1 MTRGSFDIELQNL
14 HNDLLRMSSMVE
26 KQIYSSIEALV
37 NHDDKLA
44 DTVIKDDDL
53 VDKLEVEIDTKC
65 IMLIGREQPLA
76 KDLRNVFTATKIV
89 TDLERMADHAV
100 DIAKIVKRV
109 SGEVYAK
116 QLIDLPKMAK
126 LTLNM
131 IRKSIDAYIENS
143 EAMAYETCKLDD
155 EIDELYSSI
164 LTELLNL
171 MTKDN
176 SLIHQCSQF
185 LFVCKFLER
194 IADHATNICE
204 ATIYLIT
211 GEVADLND

>member
-44 DTVIKDDDL
+44 DAVIKDDDL

-76 KDLRNVFTATKIV
+76 KDLRNIFTATKIV

-109 SGEVYAK
+109 SGEIYAK

-131 IRKSIDAYIENS
+131 IRKSIDAYIETS
-143 EAMAYETCKLDD
+143 EEMAYETCKLDD
-155 EIDELYSSI
+155 EIDALYSAI
-164 LTELLNL
+164 LTELISL

-185 LFVCKFLER
+185 LFICKFLER

-204 ATIYLIT
+204 ATIYLVT